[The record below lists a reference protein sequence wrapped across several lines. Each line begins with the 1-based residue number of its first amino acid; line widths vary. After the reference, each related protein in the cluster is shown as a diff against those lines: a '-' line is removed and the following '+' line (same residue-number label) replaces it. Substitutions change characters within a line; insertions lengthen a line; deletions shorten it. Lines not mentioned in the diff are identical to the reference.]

1 MLEDLEYWHG
11 VLIKFQQRIWSDTDV
26 TCNPLL
32 DGGKVKAK
40 HGTIIGYPSSEGT
53 EEDSGLFMIQGPSIA
68 LQLEKIIKVGLIFVH
83 DQCIVNVWCTTSQM
97 SAF

>member
-1 MLEDLEYWHG
+1 MLEDLEGWHG

-68 LQLEKIIKVGLIFVH
+68 LQLEKIIK
-83 DQCIVNVWCTTSQM
+83 
-97 SAF
+97 

>member
-1 MLEDLEYWHG
+1 MLEDLEYWHR

-53 EEDSGLFMIQGPSIA
+53 EEDSGLFMIQGPSYH
-68 LQLEKIIKVGLIFVH
+68 VGLIFVH